1 MKFGYTII
9 YVAEVAASVD
19 FYERAFGLKT
29 RFISPDG
36 SFAELETG
44 ATALGFADER
54 FVAESIVKFTP
65 NRAEESPA
73 GIEIG
78 FVVAEEELEAAYAR
92 ALAAGAV
99 AVLAPARKPWGQLVS
114 YLRDLNG
121 VLVEICGPVAPPPT

>member
-44 ATALGFADER
+44 ATALGFVDEK
-54 FVAESIVKFTP
+54 FVAESILKFRP

-73 GIEIG
+73 GIENG

-99 AVLAPARKPWGQLVS
+99 AVLAPERKPWGQLVS